1 MSTSPHKTV
10 YLLSGGV
17 QHHRKAQDP
26 LIREMLCETG
36 RDHPTVACLGAASGD
51 DPVAFGI
58 LDRLFRSSGAGAF
71 TAVPL
76 GALAE
81 AGTTQI
87 RAQLAAADAIFLC
100 EGDVDHGM
108 RVLHSSGVIPLL
120 RERFE
125 QGAVFSGFSA
135 GSIMLSQQWVRW
147 HDPADDASAEAFD
160 CLGFVPLVCDM
171 HDEADGWEE
180 LKTLLRLR
188 RVQNEIGYGVPTQ
201 MGLRVPHDTP
211 IEAVGGWVH
220 RHAFRDG
227 RVVNIGDIW
236 PAFFVHPSEYEFQ
249 I

>member
-1 MSTSPHKTV
+1 MSNHHNTV

-17 QHHRKAQDP
+17 LHHRKAHDP
-26 LIREMLCETG
+26 LIREMLRETG
-36 RDHPTVACLGAASGD
+36 RNHPSVACIGAASGD
-51 DPVAFGI
+51 DPVAFGV
-58 LDRLFRSSGAGAF
+58 LDRLFRSSGAGRF

-76 GALAE
+76 GALETDAVH
-81 AGTTQI
+81 I
-87 RAQLAAADAIFLC
+87 RTRLEDADAIFLG

-108 RVLHSSGVIPLL
+108 RVLHASGVIPLL

-125 QGAVFSGFSA
+125 QGAVFAGFSA

-147 HDPADDASAEAFD
+147 HDPADNASAEAFD

-171 HDEADGWEE
+171 HDESDGWEE

-188 RVQNEIGYGVPTQ
+188 SVPDEIGYGVPTST
-201 MGLRVPHDTP
+201 GLRVHPDGL

-220 RHAFRDG
+220 RHAFRDDC
-227 RVVNIGDIW
+227 VVNIGDIW
-236 PAFFVHPSEYEFQ
+236 PAFFVHPSEYEYQ